1 MLLQAFWLDVEDQV
15 PNCKVELIIV
25 AKKRLLNDMDRM
37 QDKREYNV
45 P

>member
-1 MLLQAFWLDVEDQV
+1 MLLQAFWQEIEEQV

-25 AKKRLLNDMDRM
+25 ADKRLVNDMDRM